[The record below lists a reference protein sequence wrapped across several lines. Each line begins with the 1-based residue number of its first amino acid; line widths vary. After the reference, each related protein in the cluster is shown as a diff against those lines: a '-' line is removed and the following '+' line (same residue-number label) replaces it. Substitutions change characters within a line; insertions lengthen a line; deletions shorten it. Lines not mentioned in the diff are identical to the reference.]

1 MENTSIEFKT
11 GKIIELSFATVI
23 AGKEDQ
29 LFGDY
34 FPKVTPIV
42 GELGGQPLG
51 SYVVTNSS
59 SRLGDPKMGA
69 IFQWGSIN
77 AFNKLHKEPRFLEIK
92 HIRDNA
98 LQSLSNGHFF
108 TVNEDT
114 AVVFDEGQSYALIAQ
129 MDDDGC
135 GVSSPLVE
143 MTPASGEDKKD
154 YSPVKIQIVQ
164 WDECCDKILQ
174 EGSSDIFKFI
184 LNMPK

>member
-1 MENTSIEFKT
+1 MKNTNVEFKIGT
-11 GKIIELSFATVI
+11 IIELSFATVI
-23 AGKEDQ
+23 AGKEEQ
-29 LFGDY
+29 LFGEY

-59 SRLGDPKMGA
+59 SRLDDPKMGA
-69 IFQWGSIN
+69 IFQWASIDD
-77 AFNKLHKEPRFLEIK
+77 FNKLHKEARFLEIK

-108 TVNEDT
+108 TVDKDT
-114 AVVFDEGQSYALIAQ
+114 VVTFDEGQSYALIAQ
-129 MDDDGC
+129 MEDDGC
-135 GVSSPLVE
+135 CVSSPLVK
-143 MTPASGEDKKD
+143 MMPAPGADKKD
-154 YSPVKIQIVQ
+154 YSPVKIVITK

-184 LNMPK
+184 LNMLK